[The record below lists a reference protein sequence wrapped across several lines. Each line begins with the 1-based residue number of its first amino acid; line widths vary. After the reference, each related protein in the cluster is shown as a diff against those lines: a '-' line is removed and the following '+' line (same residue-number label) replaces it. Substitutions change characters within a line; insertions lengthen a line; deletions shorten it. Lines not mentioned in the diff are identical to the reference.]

1 MPSWNKYIDVNGQ
14 CIINLFIKIV
24 VIVYFTYVKF
34 LVKPGNNL
42 IVYLIYEGYNLKKY
56 HNPTGPPQQKLIK
69 NIFLDL
75 FQSGANQ

>member
-56 HNPTGPPQQKLIK
+56 HNPIGPPQQKLIK